1 MPSSFQSISER
12 LHAQFLAAY
21 HALRKRI
28 GVIRECDWEAATH
41 IGLNCRSTGHI
52 WGLGTVRPSTTACQR
67 LRVLRIVIL
76 PFPLFLYPRVIS
88 QASREHH
95 FTTGD
100 LSRTDRRCGLRDFAQ
115 TLAVAVDHGNHDSP
129 RPSRRCRRCLLRRC
143 RYLRNLI
150 PLHCP
155 LPPFGPSPQNSHHT
169 LHTLRDRVDPASLHC
184 VPAPRTTTIPL
195 HTSNRD

>member
-1 MPSSFQSISER
+1 MR
-12 LHAQFLAAY
+12 
-21 HALRKRI
+21 
-28 GVIRECDWEAATH
+28 
-41 IGLNCRSTGHI
+41 
-52 WGLGTVRPSTTACQR
+52 
-67 LRVLRIVIL
+67 RIVIL

-129 RPSRRCRRCLLRRC
+129 RPSTRCRFSRRCRRCPLRRW

-155 LPPFGPSPQNSHHT
+155 LPPFGPSPENSHHT
-169 LHTLRDRVDPASLHC
+169 RRDRIDPASLHC
-184 VPAPRTTTIPL
+184 LPL
-195 HTSNRD
+195 LGRQRFRFVRAIGIDPLYCPHRSGERFRRLFPVLRKNDRMIEFPPVNRPHPDKPVVSCERSRIF